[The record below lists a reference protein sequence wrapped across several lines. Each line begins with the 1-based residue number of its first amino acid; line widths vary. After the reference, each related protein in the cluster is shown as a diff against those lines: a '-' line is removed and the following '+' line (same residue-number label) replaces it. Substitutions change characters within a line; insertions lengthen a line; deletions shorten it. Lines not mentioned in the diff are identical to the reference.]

1 MIIMI
6 LIIAEFGSILINRES
21 QNKKPTVLMPVD
33 LMRRVMADVRF
44 WLILNTIWLV
54 SNKLNT

>member
-1 MIIMI
+1 M
-6 LIIAEFGSILINRES
+6 LINQES
-21 QNKKPTVLMPVD
+21 QNKKTTVLMPVD

-44 WLILNTIWLV
+44 WLILNTIWLE